1 MLTILAY
8 VKTYPTSIG
17 FAVGL
22 EFLIL
27 GWISGVAETPWNL
40 YSVWG
45 SDAQLGNKNHLT
57 K

>member
-40 YSVWG
+40 YSV
-45 SDAQLGNKNHLT
+45 
-57 K
+57 